1 MGEIFILQ
9 DISKEA
15 AALRTLLYALLLIT
29 AAIGGVLFVGFFLF
43 TGSIERRLLQ
53 DNETLRQEKD
63 AHAQT
68 AWELEEHRHHLEE
81 LVAEKTSAL
90 EENNRVLQ
98 KEIIDRRGA
107 EKRWERTFDA
117 MGDIVT
123 IHDAEMRIVRANR
136 ATKKILG
143 IDWQELL
150 GRHCYEV
157 FRGENTPC
165 AGCPEALAQH
175 DFKLHTTE
183 IEHPNLKKS
192 FLVTAAPLIDE
203 QGHFEGVIHV
213 AKDITEQKLLAAQLR
228 QAQKMEAVGTLAGGV
243 AHDFNNLLTGI
254 LGYAELALMET
265 PADSPLY
272 RDLSEVLALG
282 RRGASLIRQLLA
294 FSRQQAMEAVDLDL
308 NNLITNLM
316 KLLHRLIPE
325 NIELEFAPGP
335 DLWRLKADEG
345 QLEQVVVN
353 LAVNA
358 RDAMPEGG
366 RLVIDTA
373 NVEPDGDGEKPL
385 AALVRLR
392 VSDTG
397 TGMDEATREQIF
409 EPFFTTKEVGK
420 GTGLGLSLV
429 YGIVKQHGGAIEIKS
444 APGRGTTFSL
454 FFPAMQA
461 GGDQGMDTAAPG
473 HTPRG
478 TGTILVVEDEE
489 RILELA
495 RRILEGLG
503 YTVLGTADPR
513 EAEVIFARSGA
524 DIDLLL
530 SDLVMPACNGR
541 ELYER
546 LAAQKPGLKVL
557 FMSGYADN
565 ILSHQELAEKNF
577 PFLGKPFTASLLARA
592 LRNVLNP
599 EKNN

>member
-429 YGIVKQHGGAIEIKS
+429 YGIVKQHGGFIAVHS
-444 APGRGTTFSL
+444 QMGAGTTFTVYLPVLTSD
-454 FFPAMQA
+454 PVPMRKVKTEGVTA
-461 GGDQGMDTAAPG
+461 GGSE
-473 HTPRG
+473 
-478 TGTILVVEDEE
+478 TILLVEGNPALRQSVADALVE
-489 RILELA
+489 
-495 RRILEGLG
+495 LG
-503 YTVLGTADPR
+503 YQVLSAANGV
-513 EAEVIFARSGA
+513 EALEIFANQDSA
-524 DIDLLL
+524 IDLVLT
-530 SDLVMPACNGR
+530 DLVMPGLGGGELAKMLRHQRPDIKILIMTGHPLNENKSLLR
-541 ELYER
+541 ELEEIEW
-546 LAAQKPGLKVL
+546 LQKPFEVEDLADRLRAVL
-557 FMSGYADN
+557 DGSDG
-565 ILSHQELAEKNF
+565 
-577 PFLGKPFTASLLARA
+577 
-592 LRNVLNP
+592 
-599 EKNN
+599 